1 MIGGAKGLGAGF
13 CCCPGGI
20 GVVVGEERVAG
31 WGQPWLQ
38 ELRGLWGPE
47 LSEAAGSRPGW
58 GGGHSE
64 EVSARRSEFS
74 SVRATE
80 KWRQNAAAGLNAR
93 PTVWIFY
100 SGTEI
105 LDMNDLKVLDKE
117 CPEYYMF

>member
-1 MIGGAKGLGAGF
+1 M
-13 CCCPGGI
+13 
-20 GVVVGEERVAG
+20 AG

-47 LSEAAGSRPGW
+47 LSAAGSRPGW
-58 GGGHSE
+58 EGVTVRKSVQGDQ
-64 EVSARRSEFS
+64 S
-74 SVRATE
+74 SLLWRATE
-80 KWRQNAAAGLNAR
+80 KWRQNAAAGLECQ
-93 PTVWIFY
+93 THCVDLFY